1 MSTAAKATGIKP
13 EVRGWLRH
21 VWRKATTEDDWSRGG
36 TPHPWWDRYSAPP
49 MLSYPRFDL
58 SESSYAFLL
67 LARRTPAW
75 REVYTE
81 ILDRLLRRHTTYWA
95 AVDWLSQIGPDPDR
109 ARYPKAYKRL
119 IPKDLWGRYDVPGW
133 TANGIEP
140 WGLQPDPIGAT
151 GNLFFRGFF
160 NLMLGIHRTVSGAS
174 TWERPFDVVG
184 LDDRTFSWTH
194 RGIAEYLGNQW
205 AETPHGPHCENTKS
219 WPFCLSAAGLGLQ
232 LADATLG
239 TKQHWVYDRWVED
252 MFKKKLMGFDARGNL
267 KWVGLYYDPIL
278 ERVHGQSRVTGL
290 LPTLYVVPQNRE
302 VAELLYRN
310 AVAAVGWDKR
320 YLPVLGSARFPRG
333 FTLGYL
339 LAREFGDHTTARR
352 LERKLARIENS
363 RFFDS
368 EDGPDR
374 DEFGHFFKFGERYPR
389 GQESALYVLKDLL
402 DGEGDWFR
410 AFNEH
415 DLERFSAPTVTDSGY
430 PRMGFSVARNDPQRG
445 VLELESYPATSSAA
459 GEALRFSVRQLPDP
473 AAVRVHRDG
482 AEHAGWR
489 VSGPDSIEIE
499 TRVGNH
505 VYEFYT
511 GHRGVTDSRSPGRS
525 STDRAGAPRA
535 LHSASISARTT
546 PSEVAAAVASVG
558 AGAASCPCCPSVR

>member
-1 MSTAAKATGIKP
+1 MSTASGAAGLKP

-21 VWRKATTEDDWSRGG
+21 IWRKATTEDDWSRSG
-36 TPHPWWDRYSAPP
+36 TPHPWWDRYSLAP
-49 MLSYPRFDL
+49 MLSFPRFDL

-67 LARRTPAW
+67 LARKTPAW

-81 ILDRLLRRHTTYWA
+81 VLDRLLRRHTTYWA

-133 TANGIEP
+133 TANGTPP

-160 NLMLGIHRTVSGAS
+160 NLMLGIHREVSGES

-184 LDDRTFSWTH
+184 LEDRTFSWTH
-194 RGIAEYLGNQW
+194 RAIAEYLGNQW

-239 TKQHWVYDRWVED
+239 TSQHWVYDRWVED
-252 MFKKKLMGFDARGNL
+252 MFKKKYMGFDARGNL

-278 ERVHGQSRVTGL
+278 DRVQGQSRALGL
-290 LPTLYVVPQNRE
+290 FPSLYVVPQNRE
-302 VAELLYRN
+302 VGELLYRN
-310 AVAAVGWDKR
+310 AVAAVGWNRR
-320 YLPVLGSARFPRG
+320 YLPVLSAGPDPRPL
-333 FTLGYL
+333 TLGYL
-339 LAREFGDHTTARR
+339 LAREFGDHTTERR
-352 LERKLARIENS
+352 LGRKLARIENS

-374 DEFGHFFKFGERYPR
+374 DEFGHFFRYGERYPR
-389 GQESALYVLKDLL
+389 GQESALYLLKDLL

-410 AFNEH
+410 AFNEPGR
-415 DLERFSAPTVTDSGY
+415 EKFSAPTVTDAGY
-430 PRMGFSVARNDPQRG
+430 PRMGFSVARNDAHSG
-445 VLELESYPATSSAA
+445 VLELESYAATSSARGDA
-459 GEALRFSVRQLPDP
+459 IRFSVRNLPEP
-473 AAVRVHRDG
+473 AAVRVRRDG
-482 AEHAGWR
+482 IEHAGWR

-499 TRVGNH
+499 SRVGTH
-505 VYEFYT
+505 SFEIFT
-511 GHRGVTDSRSPGRS
+511 GYRGSGTSRSPTGSNAS
-525 STDRAGAPRA
+525 SGATSSPRGA
-535 LHSASISARTT
+535 AISARTT
-546 PSEVAAAVASVG
+546 LGEVAAAVASVG
-558 AGAASCPCCPSVR
+558 AGAASCPCCAAAV